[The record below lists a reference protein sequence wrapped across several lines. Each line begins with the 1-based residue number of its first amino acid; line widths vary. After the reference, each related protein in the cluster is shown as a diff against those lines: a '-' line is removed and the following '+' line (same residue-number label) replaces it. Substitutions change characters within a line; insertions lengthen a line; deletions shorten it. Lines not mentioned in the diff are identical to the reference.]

1 MRVLGTVDLADMAQR
16 EATKLSGGQQQR
28 LALARALVMEPR
40 VLLLDEPLS
49 NLDAKL
55 RERMRFELKRLQRE
69 LGITTVYVTHDQSEA
84 LALSHAIAVMNRGR
98 IEQIGTPREIYERPL
113 NQFVAD
119 FVGTTNFLDATV
131 SGADGAD
138 GFYRVRCEL
147 GELKAHAHEALRP
160 ADKVVLSVRP
170 EDIFLSE
177 SRPEGDN
184 VWQGRVDQK
193 VFLGESADWQV
204 AIGERR
210 LQSRV
215 HPSLRTRVGEPIY
228 VRIDPE
234 KCVALKP

>member
-1 MRVLGTVDLADMAQR
+1 MAQR

-28 LALARALVMEPR
+28 LALARALVMEPSL
-40 VLLLDEPLS
+40 LLLDEPLS

-84 LALSHAIAVMNRGR
+84 LALSHQIAVMNRGR
-98 IEQIGTPREIYERPL
+98 IEQIGAPREIYERPV

-119 FVGTTNFLDATV
+119 FIGSTNFLDGTV
-131 SGADGAD
+131 SGAEGGE

-147 GELKAHAHEALRP
+147 GEVKAFAHEALRP
-160 ADKVVLSVRP
+160 ADKIVLSVRP
-170 EDIFLSE
+170 EDIHLSE
-177 SRPEGDN
+177 SRPQGDN
-184 VWQGRVDQK
+184 VWEATIYQK
-193 VFLGESADWQV
+193 VFLGEFADWQV

-215 HPSLRTRVGEPIY
+215 HPSLRTKTGEQIY
-228 VRIDPE
+228 VHIDPE